1 MLKNRILSTLRF
13 FELQDWPLTLFELHR
28 FLVADIKTLRARVN
42 TEYEIIGEDTKNES
56 VDIAEVLHCLGTE
69 CQKEVESLN
78 GFYCLK
84 GKTELVRKRLENYSF
99 GITREK
105 SIRKYTWFI
114 KYIPFIRGVA
124 LGGSQA
130 MGRQASGSD
139 IDLLIITDKDFL
151 GLARSLITGFF
162 QILGVRRHGKYV
174 ANRFCLNHYLVGPKV
189 ITELKNLYSAMEYG
203 RLRPLVY
210 GEIISLFQNNNAF
223 WIKQCFPNW
232 EPALALKTSQ
242 SRIQKAL
249 EKIFTNRF
257 GLTLEKF
264 VKSWQ
269 VARIKKEK
277 FILVENDELS
287 FHPESK
293 QGPLLSAFF
302 ENQS

>member
-28 FLVADIKTLRARVN
+28 FLIVDIKTLRARVN
-42 TEYEIIGEDTKNES
+42 TEYEIIGEDTENES
-56 VDIAEVLHCLGTE
+56 VDIAEVLNCLETE
-69 CQKEVESLN
+69 CQKEIENLH

-84 GKTELVRKRLENYSF
+84 GKTELVKKRLENYSF
-99 GITREK
+99 GIKREK
-105 SIRKYTWFI
+105 SIRKYAWITKF
-114 KYIPFIRGVA
+114 IPFVRGVA

-130 MGRQASGSD
+130 MGRQAEGSD

-162 QILGVRRHGKYV
+162 QILGVRRHGEYV

-210 GEIISLFQNNNAF
+210 SETVSAFQNNNAF

-232 EPALALKTSQ
+232 EPAHTLKTSQ
-242 SRIQKAL
+242 SRVQKVL

-257 GLTLEKF
+257 GLALEKF
-264 VKSWQ
+264 LKNWQ

-302 ENQS
+302 EHQS